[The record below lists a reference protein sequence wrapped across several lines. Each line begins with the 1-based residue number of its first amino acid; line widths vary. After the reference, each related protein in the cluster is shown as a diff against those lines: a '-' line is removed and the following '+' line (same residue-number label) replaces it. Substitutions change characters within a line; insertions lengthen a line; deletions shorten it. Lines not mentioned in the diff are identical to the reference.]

1 MMTRTTAPAWLP
13 DWRNESEYTDHGD
26 DLEAWA
32 WEFLRRNPDYQA
44 DFARWAALPEEWTVD
59 GISKLSPKYDSSVGE
74 FTPMLYCQPAA
85 DHQAKACETAGDYEK
100 RTRQWP
106 ETLYTALPIRWG
118 IEQLQDPASDAVPAT
133 DIQIRQAMPPYLPF
147 RPDDAFDFGPRAGMG
162 MEWTSGRCLVAQW
175 PEEIDRHIVTISFDL
190 RYPVEDQLAEAR
202 KLLKHEDDP
211 EARPWLAADVWQEQ
225 PKIRRK
231 GIPQE
236 KKRLQILRVLDAELS
251 GATADEVMAEL
262 YDGKA
267 LKTGNKAEVE
277 DEMQRYRESFGSWH
291 KEKLRD
297 ARELMHGRYKNLL
310 KWHQLPTS

>member
-1 MMTRTTAPAWLP
+1 M
-13 DWRNESEYTDHGD
+13 
-26 DLEAWA
+26 
-32 WEFLRRNPDYQA
+32 
-44 DFARWAALPEEWTVD
+44 D
-59 GISKLSPKYDSSVGE
+59 GI
-74 FTPMLYCQPAA
+74 
-85 DHQAKACETAGDYEK
+85 
-100 RTRQWP
+100 
-106 ETLYTALPIRWG
+106 
-118 IEQLQDPASDAVPAT
+118 PAT
-133 DIQIRQAMPPYLPF
+133 DTQILEATPPDLPF

-162 MEWTSGRCLVAQW
+162 MEWTAGRCLVAHGRRKSTG
-175 PEEIDRHIVTISFDL
+175 ISSTISFDL
-190 RYPVEDQLAEAR
+190 RYPLEDQLAEAR

-211 EARPWLAADVWQEQ
+211 EAKPWLTDAERQNP

-236 KKRLQILRVLDAELS
+236 KKRLQILRVLDADLS

-277 DEMQRYRESFGSWH
+277 DEMQRYREAFGSWH

-297 ARELMHGRYKNLL
+297 ARELMHGRYKDLL